1 MKSRP
6 FKRSVSPNRAK
17 SKAPPPARSV
27 EVEIEEIGAR
37 GDGVARL
44 NGELVFVP
52 FTVPG
57 DRVVARV
64 EGRRGEGLAAALVE
78 VLVEGPGRTAPPCP
92 HFSRCG
98 GCALQH
104 VDDALYA
111 EWKRNL
117 LVTQLARA
125 GLGDVPVGA
134 LVRVPPGSRRRA
146 AFAFTR
152 RKGQALLGFNARASH
167 AVIDIQQCLLLEAP
181 LAALLPPLRALLAEI
196 VADGEDGDVV
206 MTLSEN
212 GLDVLVEA
220 DARLDL
226 FDRERLAAFADAHDL
241 ARLSWRR
248 PGAGF
253 IDPIARRRP
262 ALVRFAGI
270 GVEPVPGGFLQPTK
284 GGELAIAEAV
294 VAAIGNARVVAD
306 LYSGCGSFTFPLA
319 VANNA
324 GGGRAV
330 HAVEGEEAP
339 IRALEAAAN
348 AHALRITSEVRDLAR
363 RPLLVSELRK
373 FEAVVFDPPRAGAA
387 SQAEQLAEGGPA
399 LVVAVSCNPA
409 TLARDL
415 KILRD
420 GGYVIE
426 SVTPIDQFPFAAH
439 LEAVAVCRR

>member
-1 MKSRP
+1 MKSRS
-6 FKRSVSPNRAK
+6 FKRSQGSARGKA
-17 SKAPPPARSV
+17 KAPPPARSV
-27 EVEIEEIGAR
+27 EVEIETIGAR

-44 NGELVFVP
+44 GDEQVFVP

-64 EGRRGEGLAAALVE
+64 EGRRGDGLAAALIE
-78 VLVEGPGRTAPPCP
+78 VVSEGPGRVEAPCP

-104 VDDALYA
+104 LEDALYA
-111 EWKRNL
+111 RWKRDL
-117 LVTQLARA
+117 LVTQLSRA
-125 GLGDVPVGA
+125 GLGDVPVGV

-146 AFAFTR
+146 AFAFSR
-152 RKGQALLGFNARASH
+152 RKGQTVLGFNARASH
-167 AVIDIQQCLLLEAP
+167 AVIDVESCLLLETP
-181 LAALLPPLRALLAEI
+181 LAALLPALRTMLAAI

-206 MTLSEN
+206 VTMTEN

-226 FDRERLAAFADAHDL
+226 FDRERLAAFADAQDL
-241 ARLSWRR
+241 ARFSWRR

-262 ALVRFAGI
+262 ALVRFGGI
-270 GVEPVPGGFLQPTK
+270 GVEPVSGGFLQPTK
-284 GGELAIAEAV
+284 GGEMAIAEAV
-294 VAAIGNARVVAD
+294 AAAVGPAETVAD

-319 VANNA
+319 A
-324 GGGRAV
+324 GGRAV

-348 AHALRITSEVRDLAR
+348 AHSLRVTAEVRDLAR
-363 RPLLVSELRK
+363 RPLLGHELKK
-373 FEAVVFDPPRAGAA
+373 FQAVVFDPPRAGASA
-387 SQAEQLAEGGPA
+387 QAEQLAEAGPA
-399 LVVAVSCNPA
+399 VVVAVSCNPA

-415 KILRD
+415 RILRD
-420 GGYVIE
+420 GGYAID
-426 SVTPIDQFPFAAH
+426 SVSPIDQFPFSAH
-439 LEAVAVCRR
+439 LEAVAICRRR

>member
-1 MKSRP
+1 MKNRP
-6 FKRSVSPNRAK
+6 HKRSPAGRPHKA
-17 SKAPPPARSV
+17 KAPPPARAV

-44 NGELVFVP
+44 NGEQVFVP

-78 VLVEGPGRTAPPCP
+78 VVSAGPGRAEPPCP
-92 HFSRCG
+92 HFTRCG
-98 GCALQH
+98 GCAMQH
-104 VDDALYA
+104 VDAALYA

-134 LVRVPPGSRRRA
+134 LVQVPPGSRRRA

-152 RKGQALLGFNARASH
+152 RKGQTVLGFNARASH
-167 AVIDIQQCLLLEAP
+167 AVIDIRECLLLEAP
-181 LAALLPPLRALLAEI
+181 LAALLPPLRTMLAQV

-206 MTLSEN
+206 VTLTEN
-212 GLDVLVEA
+212 GLDVVVEA
-220 DARLDL
+220 AARLDL
-226 FDRERLAAFADAHDL
+226 FDRETLAAFAEAQNL

-294 VAAIGNARVVAD
+294 VAAVGDAAPVAD

-319 VANNA
+319 VS
-324 GGGRAV
+324 GRAV

-348 AHALRITSEVRDLAR
+348 AHSLRVTTEVRDLAR
-363 RPLLVSELRK
+363 RPLLGAELKK
-373 FEAVVFDPPRAGAA
+373 FQAVVFDPPRAGAS

-415 KILRD
+415 RTLRD
-420 GGYVIE
+420 GGYTIQ